1 MPSLHVD
8 LEGAFIACCVDLT
21 PSMAFRRAA
30 VMLLALTTIILG
42 SWTAAGAAAAAGPVE
57 GHWTGV
63 ALTTTGHAP
72 LSLTLRQ
79 DGPRITGVYQG
90 GATPRDV
97 EGMLAGKALMLRI
110 LNSRG
115 YLHLMLSDD
124 GRTITGDGT
133 DVAGAH
139 LSSIRL
145 TKM

>member
-1 MPSLHVD
+1 MKR
-8 LEGAFIACCVDLT
+8 
-21 PSMAFRRAA
+21 SMAFRRGIA
-30 VMLLALTTIILG
+30 VMLLAVTTVVLA
-42 SWTAAGAAAAAGPVE
+42 SWTAAGAAAAAGAVE

-63 ALTTTGHAP
+63 GLTRVGQAP
-72 LSLTLRQ
+72 LSLTLKQ
-79 DGPRITGVYQG
+79 DGPRITGMYQG

-115 YLHLMLSDD
+115 HLHLVLSDD
-124 GRTITGDGT
+124 GRTMTGDGM

-139 LSSIRL
+139 LSGIRL